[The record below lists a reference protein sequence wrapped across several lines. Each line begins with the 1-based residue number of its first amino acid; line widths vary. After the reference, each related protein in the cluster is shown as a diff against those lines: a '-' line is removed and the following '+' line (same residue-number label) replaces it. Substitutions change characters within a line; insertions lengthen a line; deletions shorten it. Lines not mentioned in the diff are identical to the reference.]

1 MRKTI
6 LYLLFLTALLVACG
20 PAAQDVPPAAQPDFD
35 ATATSAP
42 EAATAA
48 PAATETAAGA
58 EPTEAATEPLP
69 VPTSRGD
76 GLVASDPAQV
86 NLNSGRLVL
95 VEFFRFT

>member
-6 LYLLFLTALLVACG
+6 LSLLFLTALLGACA
-20 PAAQDVPPAAQPDFD
+20 PAAQEMPPAPAP
-35 ATATSAP
+35 TATSAT
-42 EAATAA
+42 EAATAV
-48 PAATETAAGA
+48 PVATEAPAGA
-58 EPTEAATEPLP
+58 EPTEAAAEPLP

-86 NLNSGRLVL
+86 NLKSGRPVL